1 MSSAHFEREIK
12 RMFSGRVTDPEPRF
26 RPIFEGLPAE
36 IARKFSGV
44 DFNAGMVPGLCAR
57 IDIADGVPCI
67 DSHRYISWFYSG
79 GSAMGIPAL
88 EAGKG
93 PIPTGETSASLAHA
107 LTIALRHR
115 AGFEDPDE
123 EDDDDSDQEVQAV
136 VAENTAEAVV
146 ST

>member
-1 MSSAHFEREIK
+1 MN
-12 RMFSGRVTDPEPRF
+12 PEPRF

-36 IARKFSGV
+36 IRSKFSGV

-67 DSHRYISWFYSG
+67 DRHRYITWFYSG

-93 PIPTGETSASLAHA
+93 PIPTGETSVSLAHA

-115 AGFEDPDE
+115 AGMEDSGMEDSGMEDSGMEDSGLEDPDE
-123 EDDDDSDQEVQAV
+123 
-136 VAENTAEAVV
+136 
-146 ST
+146 

>member
-1 MSSAHFEREIK
+1 MSSDHFEREMK
-12 RMFSGRVTDPEPRF
+12 RMFPGRVMNPEPRF
-26 RPIFEGLPAE
+26 RPIFDGLPAE

-67 DSHRYISWFYSG
+67 DSHRYITWFYSG

-115 AGFEDPDE
+115 ADLEDPE
-123 EDDDDSDQEVQAV
+123 EDDDADQEVQAV
-136 VAENTAEAVV
+136 V

>member
-1 MSSAHFEREIK
+1 MSSAHFEREMK
-12 RMFSGRVTDPEPRF
+12 RMFPGRVINPEPRF

-93 PIPTGETSASLAHA
+93 AIPTGETSASLAHA

-115 AGFEDPDE
+115 AGIEDP
-123 EDDDDSDQEVQAV
+123 
-136 VAENTAEAVV
+136 
-146 ST
+146 